1 MNDSFD
7 NIAVVIVAAGT
18 GNRFGADIP
27 KQFCE
32 MSGKPVLMHSIDKFR
47 KVLPGASIRVVL
59 SKQMIDFWK
68 ELSDRYGFI
77 SPEIVIGG
85 ASRVESVSNA
95 LVSLVKTGCEK
106 VLIHD
111 GVRPLVS
118 ERLILDVLKNI
129 KDGFGTAPMIKITD
143 SLRQIDGYGNSKT
156 VDRECFR
163 AVQTPQG
170 FLYSQIAAAYKSAPD
185 NATDDLSVI
194 ESAGGKVTAVEGDTK
209 NIKITYPQDLRIA
222 ELLSE

>member
-32 MSGKPVLMHSIDKFR
+32 MNGKPVLMHSIDKFR

-59 SKQMIDFWK
+59 SEQMIDFWQ
-68 ELSDRYGFI
+68 ELSGRHGFI
-77 SPEIVIGG
+77 SPEIVVGG
-85 ASRVESVSNA
+85 ASRIESVGNA
-95 LVSLVKTGCEK
+95 LVSLENTGCEK

-118 ERLILDVLKNI
+118 ERLILEVLKNI
-129 KDGFGTAPMIKITD
+129 KNGFGVAPMIKVTD
-143 SLRQIDGYGNSKT
+143 SLRQIDSYGNSKT

-170 FLYSQIAAAYKSAPD
+170 FLYAQIADAYRSAPA

-194 ESAGGKVTAVEGDTK
+194 EFAGGKVMAVEGDTK